1 LHPTEIKGIKL
12 SDNYENKIILTIDV
26 NTQKMAKSFSNEEP
40 IVQAKKKI
48 YFLENRVKKNFKI
61 DIYRERRVNLIAC
74 PENAKPTGDGN

>member
-40 IVQAKKKI
+40 IVQAKKI

>member
-1 LHPTEIKGIKL
+1 MHPTEIKGIKL

-40 IVQAKKKI
+40 IVQAKKI

>member
-40 IVQAKKKI
+40 IVQAKKFTFSKI
-48 YFLENRVKKNFKI
+48 ELKRILKL
-61 DIYRERRVNLIAC
+61 IYIESV
-74 PENAKPTGDGN
+74 E